1 MERMRK
7 SESVSHIEAG
17 KKGLTDNVGQWYMQH

>member
-17 KKGLTDNVGQWYMQH
+17 KKEFRLGIRKRG